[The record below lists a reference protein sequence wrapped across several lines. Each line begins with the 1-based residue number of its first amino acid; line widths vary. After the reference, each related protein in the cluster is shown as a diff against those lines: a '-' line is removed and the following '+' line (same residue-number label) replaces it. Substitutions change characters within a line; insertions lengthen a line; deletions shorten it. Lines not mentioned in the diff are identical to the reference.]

1 MNQEDFGINHSD
13 STEGNFERFLEIFT
27 ENRRKNYFGNFQPT
41 VTAIREYWVK
51 LTEEEKWKFLDA
63 IRGREIYRLPQQA
76 ADPFNKAKD
85 YQLKQAAKCIEE
97 NNIAKLATKYLGLSS
112 KLISGRDVFS
122 VLKLWRDAM
131 PYQGSKQVGTVIPT
145 TSCRKFS
152 KFSHVEEIRN
162 F

>member
-1 MNQEDFGINHSD
+1 MNQEDFEINHSD
-13 STEGNFERFLEIFT
+13 STDENFERFLEIFS
-27 ENRRKNYFGNFQPT
+27 ENRRKNYFGNVQPT

-131 PYQGSKQVGTVIPT
+131 PYQGSKQVGTVI
-145 TSCRKFS
+145 S
-152 KFSHVEEIRN
+152 
-162 F
+162 